1 MDKSSVSQTVPSALP
16 NVGSG
21 GLIFSSSMCREF
33 GSLWARQWIHGVR
46 PAGLTSFFESVY
58 PGHEQGKVFEPE
70 EGNLH
75 RDEIEC
81 LFRGILLKY
90 I

>member
-1 MDKSSVSQTVPSALP
+1 MHKSSVSQTVPPALP

-21 GLIFSSSMCREF
+21 GLIFSASMCREF
-33 GSLWARQWIHGVR
+33 GSLWARPWLYGVR
-46 PAGLTSFFESVY
+46 PAGLTFFELVY
-58 PGHEQGKVFEPE
+58 PGHEQVKAFGPE
-70 EGNLH
+70 ERNLH